1 MDAASDR
8 FAGYSGIV
16 TSIDEVRSV
25 IGEPRAP
32 IVAKVIDHIS
42 DICRTFIEKSPFAL
56 IASSNASGECD
67 VSPKGDPVGFIQ
79 VLDEKHLAIP
89 DRPGNKLAATFTNLL
104 QNPHLALIFLVP
116 GKLETLRVSGEAR
129 IVRDEAIRR
138 RMAVDGKVP
147 EFAIIVYVE
156 HAQIHCPKC
165 MIRSKLWQPDG
176 WPDSSK
182 IASISEA
189 TYRHAKPANMTMQ
202 ELDDYAM
209 RDGWAKLY

>member
-1 MDAASDR
+1 MNSSSER
-8 FAGYSGIV
+8 FSGYSDIV

-42 DICRTFIEKSPFAL
+42 DICRAFIETSPFAL
-56 IASSNASGECD
+56 IASSNASGQCD
-67 VSPKGDPVGFIQ
+67 VSPRGDPTGFVH

-89 DRPGNKLAATFTNLL
+89 DRPGNRLAATFTNLVE
-104 QNPHLALIFLVP
+104 NPHLALIFMIP

-129 IVRDEAIRR
+129 IVRDEAIRNST
-138 RMAVDGKVP
+138 AINGKVP
-147 EFAIIVYVE
+147 EFAIVVYVE

-165 MIRSKLWQPDG
+165 MIRSKLWQPDA
-176 WPDSSK
+176 WPDSSG

-189 TYRHAKPANMTMQ
+189 TYQHAKPPDMTLK
-202 ELDDYAM
+202 ELDDFAV
-209 RDGWAKLY
+209 RDGWTKLY

>member
-1 MDAASDR
+1 MSASSER
-8 FAGYSGIV
+8 FSGYSDVV
-16 TSIDEVRSV
+16 TSVDEIRSV

-42 DICRTFIEKSPFAL
+42 DICRLFIEASPFAL
-56 IASSNASGECD
+56 IASANASGQCD
-67 VSPKGDPVGFIQ
+67 VSPKGDPVGFVQ
-79 VLDEKHLAIP
+79 VLDKKHLAIP

-104 QNPHLALIFLVP
+104 ENPHLALIFLIP

-129 IVRDEAIRR
+129 IVRDEAVRK

-156 HAQIHCPKC
+156 HAQVHCPKC
-165 MIRSKLWQPDG
+165 MIRSKLWQPDT
-176 WPDSSK
+176 WLDSSGVP
-182 IASISEA
+182 SISEA
-189 TYRHAKPANMTMQ
+189 TYRHARPPNMTMQ
-202 ELDDYAM
+202 ELDDYAK